1 MRTTQPA
8 IDTAQIKPKMG
19 TDPSLSSDIEEGFM
33 AGVKNLAQTYY
44 NAILSENIQL
54 KDTLQKAQE
63 DNKDLKEIIG
73 DQQLTIQKLEKKISV
88 MEGQLKEPKSLTCQK
103 NPPPDYLDS
112 LDATHFHEDAT
123 PDDIQKLSDV
133 LLSMVD
139 VLIEN
144 KTRLIENKT
153 DVTYVYKLLTSDNPR
168 FNKKY
173 GFYGP
178 VPSFCHYWN
187 KAVAERIKDETL
199 RKGLTLDNPDSF
211 RTMTNKG
218 ICRQNPISWRRLY
231 DKANRDKASISK
243 ALNIKFQLEKNF
255 KPAI

>member
-1 MRTTQPA
+1 MCTTQPA

-19 TDPSLSSDIEEGFM
+19 TDPSLFSNLKEGFM
-33 AGVKNLAQTYY
+33 VGVENVFQTCC
-44 NAILSENIQL
+44 NAILSENDQL

-63 DNKDLKEIIG
+63 DNKDLKVIIG
-73 DQQLTIQKLEKKISV
+73 DQKLKIQKLEKKISV
-88 MEGQLKEPKSLTCQK
+88 LEGQLKEPKSLTCQK

-168 FNKKY
+168 FNEKY
-173 GFYGP
+173 RFYGP

-199 RKGLTLDNPDSF
+199 RKGLTLDKPNSF
-211 RTMTNKG
+211 RAMTNQG
-218 ICRQNPISWRRLY
+218 ICKHNPISWRRLY
-231 DKANRDKASISK
+231 DEANRDKASISK

-255 KPAI
+255 KPAS

>member
-1 MRTTQPA
+1 MRATQPV
-8 IDTAQIKPKMG
+8 IETTQIKPKMG
-19 TDPSLSSDIEEGFM
+19 TDPSLSSNTEERFT
-33 AGVKNLAQTYY
+33 ADLKNVVQAYY
-44 NAILSENIQL
+44 QSILLENTQL
-54 KDTLQKAQE
+54 KEALQKAQE
-63 DNKDLKEIIG
+63 DNKELKVIIG
-73 DQQLTIQKLEKKISV
+73 DEQLTIQKLEKKISD
-88 MEGQLKEPKSLTCQK
+88 MEGQLKELKSPTCQK

-144 KTRLIENKT
+144 KTRLIENMT
-153 DVTYVYKLLTSDNPR
+153 DVAYVYKLLTSDNPR
-168 FNKKY
+168 FNEKY
-173 GFYGP
+173 RFYGP

-187 KAVAERIKDETL
+187 KAVADRIKDETL
-199 RKGLTLDNPDSF
+199 RKGLTLDKPDSF
-211 RTMTNKG
+211 RAMTNKG
-218 ICRQNPISWRRLY
+218 ICRHNPISWRKLY
-231 DKANRDKASISK
+231 ENANRDKASISK

>member
-19 TDPSLSSDIEEGFM
+19 TDPSLSSNLEEGFM
-33 AGVKNLAQTYY
+33 AGVKNFAHTYY
-44 NAILSENIQL
+44 NAILSENAQL

-73 DQQLTIQKLEKKISV
+73 DKQLTIQKLEKKISV
-88 MEGQLKEPKSLTCQK
+88 MEGQLKELNSLTCQK

-139 VLIEN
+139 VFIEN
-144 KTRLIENKT
+144 KTRLIENMT
-153 DVTYVYKLLTSDNPR
+153 DVAYVYKVLTSDNPR
-168 FNKKY
+168 FNEKY
-173 GFYGP
+173 RFHGP
-178 VPSFCHYWN
+178 VHSFCHYWN
-187 KAVAERIKDETL
+187 KAVADRIKDETL

-211 RTMTNKG
+211 RAMTNKG
-218 ICRQNPISWRRLY
+218 ICRQNPISWRKLY
-231 DKANRDKASISK
+231 ENANRDKASISK

>member
-1 MRTTQPA
+1 MRITQPVIDTTQM
-8 IDTAQIKPKMG
+8 KPKMG
-19 TDPSLSSDIEEGFM
+19 TDPSLSSDIEEGLM
-33 AGVKNLAQTYY
+33 ADMKNVLQTYY
-44 NAILSENIQL
+44 NAILSENAQL

-63 DNKDLKEIIG
+63 DNKYLKEIIG

-88 MEGQLKEPKSLTCQK
+88 MEGQLKELKSPTCQK

-144 KTRLIENKT
+144 KTRLIENMT
-153 DVTYVYKLLTSDNPR
+153 DVAYVYKLLTSKDLR
-168 FNKKY
+168 INKKY

-178 VPSFCHYWN
+178 APSFCHYWN
-187 KAVAERIKDETL
+187 KAVADRIKDETL

-211 RTMTNKG
+211 RTMTNLG

-231 DKANRDKASISK
+231 DKADRDKASISK